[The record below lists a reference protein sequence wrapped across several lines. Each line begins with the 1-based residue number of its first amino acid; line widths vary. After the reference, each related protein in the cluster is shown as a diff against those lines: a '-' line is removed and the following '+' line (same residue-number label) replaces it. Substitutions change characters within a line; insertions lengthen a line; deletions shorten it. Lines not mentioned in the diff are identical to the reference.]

1 MESDNK
7 QNNKSKN
14 KIIVVALLVVIVLAI
29 IGLIITISL
38 KSKGKAKQ
46 ISSIKEEIYDIE
58 SNRNLQNE
66 VIALNATYS
75 DAIGWIKIPAT
86 SIDLPIFK
94 GETNDDYFAKD
105 REQDEKKYGEL
116 FMDYRCNLN
125 NMDEMSHFIIYGH
138 NPEDGTYF
146 SDLLKYEEEDFYKN
160 NKIIYMSTINGNYKW
175 EIFSVYK
182 TTPDFFYIDV
192 NFESLS
198 EYTTFLNSLKS
209 RSMYDTGVEVDSTDT
224 ILTLSTCEYSVEDG
238 RFVVQA
244 RLIK

>member
-1 MESDNK
+1 MES
-7 QNNKSKN
+7 NNKSKN
-14 KIIVVALLVVIVLAI
+14 KIIVISLVTVIVLAV
-29 IGLIITISL
+29 IGLIVSFYLKYKDNSKEISEV
-38 KSKGKAKQ
+38 
-46 ISSIKEEIYDIE
+46 KEEIYDIE
-58 SNRNLQNE
+58 SNRNMQNE

-75 DAIGWIKIPAT
+75 DAIGWIKIPGT

-94 GETNDDYFAKD
+94 GATNNDYFAKD
-105 REQDEKKYGEL
+105 REQDDKKYGEL

-125 NMDEMSHFIIYGH
+125 NLDDMSHFIVYGH

-146 SDLLKYEEEDFYKN
+146 SDLLKYEKEEFYKN
-160 NKIIYMSTINGNYKW
+160 NKIIYMSTINGNYRW

-192 NFESLS
+192 NFDSLN